1 MTARNYF
8 FVESENAF
16 RSILPGLLVSAIS
29 HVLIAVIFLY
39 TPGSQMDRRIVAPMN
54 VSLVSLPGPY
64 QGPVPAKGKKAA
76 VKSTKKPAFSKP
88 EIDNAKISPA
98 VPNVKKAEV
107 VETPEI
113 VPKVSLKK
121 KTFKASEIVKSAPK
135 EKTPKEEIVKK
146 ERVEKGKPDT
156 LAKALKEMEKKVG
169 AGKQDSLA
177 KALER
182 MKEQVDEQSRDRAD
196 QEQAET
202 GDGGTGDGG
211 GAGNFGELTPV
222 AQYELEIMRIIQSNW
237 ALSSQL
243 AGQLTNMQSILVIK
257 VMPDGEIKDVWFEEK
272 SGNTHLDD
280 SSHKAILKSNPLP
293 PLPAGYTGPFLTVGI
308 VFTPSGVQ
316 Q

>member
-16 RSILPGLLVSAIS
+16 RSILPGLLVSAIC
-29 HVLIAVIFLY
+29 HILIAVIFLY
-39 TPGSQMDRRIVAPMN
+39 TPGRQMDRRIVAPIN

-64 QGPVPAKGKKAA
+64 RGPAPAKGKKAA

-88 EIDNAKISPA
+88 EIDSAKISPT
-98 VPNVKKAEV
+98 VPKVKKAEI
-107 VETPEI
+107 VETPE
-113 VPKVSLKK
+113 VAPKISLKK
-121 KTFKASEIVKSAPK
+121 KTFKASEIVKSVPK
-135 EKTPKEEIVKK
+135 EKA
-146 ERVEKGKPDT
+146 EKAKPDT
-156 LAKALKEMEKKVG
+156 LAKALKEIEKKIE

-177 KALER
+177 KTLER

-211 GAGNFGELTPV
+211 GAGNSGELTPV

-243 AGQLTNMQSILVIK
+243 AGQLNNIQSILVIK

-272 SGNTHLDD
+272 SGNPHLDD

-293 PLPAGYTGPFLTVGI
+293 PLPAGFTGPFLTVGI